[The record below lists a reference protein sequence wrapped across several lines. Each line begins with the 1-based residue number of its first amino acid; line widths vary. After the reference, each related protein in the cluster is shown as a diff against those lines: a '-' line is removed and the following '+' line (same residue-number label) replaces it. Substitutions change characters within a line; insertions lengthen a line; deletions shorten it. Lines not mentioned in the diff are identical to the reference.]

1 MVWESSAK
9 AMKALSDFLRPE
21 FLSRIDE
28 IVVFNPLSKESF
40 KKIAALMLDE
50 MKEPL
55 LEKKITLSYDDTVLE
70 NIAEKSFGGK
80 FGARDI
86 RKYIRKNIEDKVAS
100 AIIENSNQISAIK
113 VTAGEDIE
121 IHTL

>member
-1 MVWESSAK
+1 
-9 AMKALSDFLRPE
+9 MKALSDFLRPE

-28 IVVFNPLSKESF
+28 VVVFNPLTKENF

-55 LEKKITLSYDDTVLE
+55 LEKNIKLEYDESVLE
-70 NIAEKSFGGK
+70 KISEASFGGK
-80 FGARDI
+80 YGARDI
-86 RKYIRKNIEDKVAS
+86 RKYIRKNIEDKIAS
-100 AIIENSNQISAIK
+100 AIIESSNKISLIK
-113 VTAGEDIE
+113 LTADEEIK